1 MKVLVFGASVKVIR
15 YSNIAMK
22 MLKEYQ
28 HEIVAIGG
36 RKGEVDGIE
45 ILTGHPELEHVDTI
59 TLYVGP
65 ARQREHYDYLIGLS
79 PKRIIF
85 NPGTENLEFERMC
98 TEAGIYAQR
107 ACTLV
112 LLRTGQFK
120 INTDS
125 TSFKA

>member
-1 MKVLVFGASVKVIR
+1 MKVLVFGASVKEIR

-59 TLYVGP
+59 TLYIGP
-65 ARQREHYDYLIGLS
+65 ARQQEHYDYLIGLS

-112 LLRTGQFK
+112 LLRTGQFDLPAN
-120 INTDS
+120 IQMS
-125 TSFKA
+125 

>member
-65 ARQREHYDYLIGLS
+65 ARQQEHYDYLIGLS

-85 NPGTENLEFERMC
+85 NPGTENLEFERMV
-98 TEAGIYAQR
+98 TQAGIYAQR

-112 LLRTGQFK
+112 LLRTGKFEMK
-120 INTDS
+120 ENI
-125 TSFKA
+125 AL

>member
-1 MKVLVFGASVKVIR
+1 MRVLVYGASIKPIR

-22 MLKEYQ
+22 MLKEYN
-28 HEIVAIGG
+28 HEILAIGG
-36 RKGEVDGIE
+36 KKGEVEGIE
-45 ILTGHPELEHVDTI
+45 IQTGQPELEDIHTI

-65 ARQREHYDYLIGLS
+65 ARQVDHYDYLLRLS

-98 TEAGIYAQR
+98 TEAGIYAQS

-112 LLRTGQFK
+112 LLRTGQFNMK
-120 INTDS
+120 KNS
-125 TSFKA
+125 TL

>member
-1 MKVLVFGASVKVIR
+1 MKVLVFGASVKAIR

-22 MLKEYQ
+22 MLAEYD

-36 RKGEVDGIE
+36 RKGEVEGID
-45 ILTGHPELEHVDTI
+45 IMTGHPELEHVDTI

-65 ARQREHYDYLIGLS
+65 ARQQEHYDYLIGLS

-98 TEAGIYAQR
+98 TEAGIYAQS

-112 LLRTGQFK
+112 LLRTGQFNMK
-120 INTDS
+120 KNNTL
-125 TSFKA
+125 

>member
-1 MKVLVFGASVKVIR
+1 MKVLVFGASVKETR

-59 TLYVGP
+59 TLYIGP
-65 ARQREHYDYLIGLS
+65 ARQQEHYDYLIGLS

-85 NPGTENLEFERMC
+85 NPGTENLEFERMV
-98 TEAGIYAQR
+98 TQAGIYAQR

-112 LLRTGQFK
+112 LLRTGQFEIK
-120 INTDS
+120 ENI
-125 TSFKA
+125 AL

>member
-1 MKVLVFGASVKVIR
+1 MKVLVYGASTKTIR
-15 YSNIAMK
+15 YSNIAIK
-22 MLKEYQ
+22 MLKDYN
-28 HEIVAIGG
+28 HEILAIGG
-36 RKGEVDGIE
+36 RKGEVEGIE
-45 ILTGHPELEHVDTI
+45 IQTGNPELEDIHTI

-65 ARQREHYDYLIGLS
+65 ARQIDHYDYLLGLS

-112 LLRTGQFK
+112 LLRTGQFNM
-120 INTDS
+120 I
-125 TSFKA
+125 